1 MPIFDD
7 SGKLVGLGICS
18 VQTLYRE
25 VKDSINEYNV
35 PIEKAIQVITSNVAE
50 VLKLDNKGRIESG
63 RDADLVMVD
72 KETLDIDTV
81 IAKGKVLVS
90 KGESIIKPTFE

>member
-1 MPIFDD
+1 
-7 SGKLVGLGICS
+7 
-18 VQTLYRE
+18 
-25 VKDSINEYNV
+25 
-35 PIEKAIQVITSNVAE
+35 
-50 VLKLDNKGRIESG
+50 
-63 RDADLVMVD
+63 MVD